1 MTANRPEGHDRLGPP
16 PRTLLRETPDT
27 GWWTRD
33 CNAPCHRCTRPP
45 SSIFGAAPTIRA
57 RRVPCS
63 RVAPGRG
70 DRARIRLLRRA
81 GSPGA
86 RWRRRRRRG
95 DPRRREATSRERGRR
110 SLTAPPRRSLWH
122 RGVVSH
128 IIGARPP
135 SDASL
140 LPLAR
145 NERAPRARALRAPRA
160 RRAPRPPRSTTER
173 STTERSAQSI

>member
-16 PRTLLRETPDT
+16 PRTLLREAPDT
-27 GWWTRD
+27 GWWTHD

-45 SSIFGAAPTIRA
+45 RSIFGAAPTIRA

-95 DPRRREATSRERGRR
+95 DPRRREATSCERGRR

-128 IIGARPP
+128 IIGTRPP
-135 SDASL
+135 SDTIPSAASQV
-140 LPLAR
+140 
-145 NERAPRARALRAPRA
+145 RARGAGPRGA
-160 RRAPRPPRSTTER
+160 ERRAGNAWHGQPGRLYV
-173 STTERSAQSI
+173 AL

>member
-27 GWWTRD
+27 GWWTHD

-45 SSIFGAAPTIRA
+45 RSIFGAAPTIRA

-110 SLTAPPRRSLWH
+110 SLTAPPRRSLCLASRSSLIPHWH
-122 RGVVSH
+122 KASGLTQSRAFKFCVVRVASTHHGGVELALH
-128 IIGARPP
+128 IF
-135 SDASL
+135 L
-140 LPLAR
+140 V
-145 NERAPRARALRAPRA
+145 
-160 RRAPRPPRSTTER
+160 TK
-173 STTERSAQSI
+173 